1 MSNITFMPLST
12 QKKKYFY
19 WLASFTALFV
29 ILLSIYFNLGGFEE
43 IQTAVSKNNS
53 YSLAGKEIRGRLT
66 SKEEHFLF
74 EEMKGYITHGK
85 LKGTLAIV
93 NYKDDTLG
101 DYESRRFVGV
111 LLADEISMIPS
122 GLTVL
127 ELVGETTFQA
137 ALTMHPLVMPN
148 TKKVEAQLQELAD
161 DRQLRLEGY
170 TLEKLYEDN
179 SVIVEMF
186 AK

>member
-1 MSNITFMPLST
+1 MPLST
-12 QKKKYFY
+12 LSKKYIY
-19 WLASFTALFV
+19 WFASFTALFV
-29 ILLSIYFNLGGFEE
+29 ILLTIYFNLGGFEE
-43 IQTAVSKNNS
+43 VQTAVSRNNI
-53 YSLAGKEIRGRLT
+53 YSLAGKEINGRLT

-74 EEMKGYITHGK
+74 EEMKGYIASGQ
-85 LKGTLAIV
+85 LKGTLSII

-101 DYESRRFVGV
+101 EYESRRFVGV
-111 LLADEISMIPS
+111 LLEDEVSMIPS

-127 ELVGETTFQA
+127 EVEGLTTFQA

-148 TKKVEAQLQELAD
+148 TEKVETKLQLLAEERGLKLQD
-161 DRQLRLEGY
+161 F